1 MNDGTVTLRAKEE
14 ERQSVEV
21 DVWVQG
27 TFISEEAALELP
39 DVLLEEF
46 GASFSR
52 KADNIWGSNCLKAWE
67 MACDRVS
74 AEMETEEGDEVK
86 EDEKVEVD
94 VVEGADSPIVHRAGP
109 CTGPTKPRSCSL
121 HCEACLKRKQT
132 EKQRKTSWSR
142 REWRRTDRKKW
153 KRQRKAKKMADRT

>member
-1 MNDGTVTLRAKEE
+1 MNDGTVTLPAKEE
-14 ERQSVEV
+14 EQQSVEV

-27 TFISEEAALELP
+27 TFIPEEAALELP

-94 VVEGADSPIVHRAGP
+94 VVEGADSPIVDRAGP
-109 CTGPTKPRSCSL
+109 CRSNEAEKLFIALRGMFEEETDRKTK
-121 HCEACLKRKQT
+121 
-132 EKQRKTSWSR
+132 KTSWSR

>member
-1 MNDGTVTLRAKEE
+1 MNDGTVTLPAKEE

-27 TFISEEAALELP
+27 TFIPEEAALELP

-94 VVEGADSPIVHRAGP
+94 VVEGADSPIVDRAGP
-109 CTGPTKPRSCSL
+109 CRSN
-121 HCEACLKRKQT
+121 EA
-132 EKQRKTSWSR
+132 EKLFIALRGMF
-142 REWRRTDRKKW
+142 EEETDRKT
-153 KRQRKAKKMADRT
+153 KKNFMESARMEENRS